1 MPFEVGAPQFGLND
15 AKIATWLNADVA
27 PFYGT
32 VKDVMGVQMA
42 QATLQIISA
51 VANGDDTIVAAASR
65 LTGAQLQMRF
75 VGMNPSVLEVLTGEA
90 AVEDAL
96 SSDIYNTQFLG
107 GERMPYFGAIIKALS
122 EESGDTWVF
131 LPKCKIMSDF
141 VLFQG
146 EFGTFSTPEVTVQC
160 VPDEHF
166 GLANFITH
174 PTDVAIT
181 VMPPANIV
189 AL

>member
-1 MPFEVGAPQFGLND
+1 MPFDQGAPQFGVND
-15 AKIATWLNADVA
+15 AKVA
-27 PFYGT
+27 VWNTTGVYGT
-32 VKDVMGVQMA
+32 LTDIMGIQMA
-42 QATLQIISA
+42 QTMIQLISA
-51 VANGDDTIVAAASR
+51 IANGDDRIVAAASR

-75 VGMNPSVLEVLTGEA
+75 VGLNPSMLSVITG
-90 AVEDAL
+90 VAL
-96 SSDIYNTQFLG
+96 DTISSVINMQFSG

-122 EESGDTWVF
+122 EEVGDTWVF

-146 EFGTFSTPEVTVQC
+146 EFGTFTTPEVTVQC
-160 VPDEHF
+160 VPDETW

-181 VMPPANIV
+181 VIPPANI
-189 AL
+189 AEL

>member
-1 MPFEVGAPQFGLND
+1 MPFDQGAPQFGVND
-15 AKIATWLNADVA
+15 ARVANWIATNS
-27 PFYGT
+27 YGT
-32 VKDVMGVQMA
+32 LTDVMGIQMA
-42 QATLQIISA
+42 QATIQIISA
-51 VANGDDTIVAAASR
+51 IANGDDKIVAAASR

-75 VGMNPSVLEVLTGEA
+75 VGMNPSMMSVITGIA
-90 AVEDAL
+90 TDTI
-96 SSDIYNTQFLG
+96 SSIINMQFVG
-107 GERMPYFGAIIKALS
+107 GERMPYFGAIVKALS
-122 EESGDTWVF
+122 EEIGDTWVF

-160 VPDEHF
+160 VADTTW

-181 VMPPANIV
+181 VIPPANIAQV
-189 AL
+189 